1 MPDLSSTP
9 NREKLSKYKV
19 AKMTVRTGRANDELR
34 TVKITRGFTEM
45 TPGSVLIEMGRTRVL
60 CTVSLDDDVPPWMK
74 KSGAGWVTA
83 EYSMLPGASPQR
95 VRRSSVNGGR
105 TKEIQRLIG
114 RSLRAA
120 VDMEA
125 MGPLTARIDCDVLQA
140 DGGTRTA
147 SITGAWIALADA
159 FDAWVAEGKM
169 ETNPIMRNVA
179 AISVGVLG
187 GVPMLDLE
195 YTEDVAADVDANVV
209 MTGDGNLIEVQG
221 TAEGEPYTREQLDTM
236 LDYAAAGI
244 DTLVAMQKE
253 SRA

>member
-1 MPDLSSTP
+1 MV
-9 NREKLSKYKV
+9 E
-19 AKMTVRTGRANDELR
+19 RTDRANDELR
-34 TVKITRGFTEM
+34 DVKITRGYTEM

-74 KSGAGWVTA
+74 KSGDGWVTA

-120 VDMEA
+120 VDMKV

-159 FDAWVAEGKM
+159 FDAWVSEGKM
-169 ETNPIMRNVA
+169 EVNPIKANIA
-179 AISVGVLG
+179 AISVGVID

-209 MTGDGNLIEVQG
+209 MTGNGTLIEVQG
-221 TAEGEPYTREQLDTM
+221 TAEGEPYTRGQLDTM
-236 LDYAAAGI
+236 LDYAAAGV
-244 DTLVAMQKE
+244 DTLIGLQNG
-253 SRA
+253 SRS